1 MRVTNQMV
9 TNSSLRNMQKSMQR
23 VGNLN
28 EQVTT
33 GKKISAPSQDPVVAI
48 RALKLRTTCDQLD
61 QYKKKNIPDALSWL
75 DTTQTSIQNVF
86 NRLDDVYAYCEQGAS
101 DTYQTKDRNTIINE
115 LYALKDA
122 IYAEGGTTYA
132 GRYLFSGYKTETNLI
147 FQNAEAKEGLSYN
160 ITESINPAAIEP
172 KSVVLNEVDTEQLD
186 AILRG
191 QAYEAPVSEDVYRMR
206 LAYDNLDNEAA
217 GTVMNVT
224 NADGTVN
231 EITVPT
237 ISITITDANGAENTI
252 TIPQTDPNVPNDPPV
267 VMKQIADSATY
278 YDVDPNGINYIP
290 ETGEIIFGE
299 ELYNSTIKTAQDIS
313 VSYYKS
319 EFEVGDLRPEMY
331 FDCTQYK
338 AMPDGS
344 IQDTEFTVDLEG
356 QPIQYEVNF
365 NQYITVNAE
374 GKDLITHDMGNKI
387 EDLAIAVQDVLDIE
401 NTITKLKQLLED
413 PQYKNN
419 ADAVEQINKM
429 LEDADV
435 ELALKREN
443 MQKLFGRNMSNFQGF
458 MEDVSSVQAKVG
470 TTYSKLELIQ
480 ARVTEQVANFEELK
494 SSNEDI
500 ETEEVAIE
508 LYQAELVYESAL
520 STTAG
525 VIKKTLLDYL

>member
-86 NRLDDVYAYCEQGAS
+86 NRLDDVYDYCEQGAS
-101 DTYQTKDRNTIINE
+101 DTYQTKDRSTLINE

-147 FQNAEAKEGLSYN
+147 FQNEEAKQGLSYN
-160 ITESINPAAIEP
+160 ITESINPALVEP
-172 KSVVLNEVDTEQLD
+172 KNVVLNEVNAEQLD
-186 AILRG
+186 SILADPDG
-191 QAYEAPVSEDVYRMR
+191 YVSPVSEDVYRLR
-206 LAYDNLDNEAA
+206 LSYDNLDNTE
-217 GTVMNVT
+217 GDVTIDVTDDDGNTTQVTVPSISITVKSV
-224 NADGTVN
+224 NADGT
-231 EITVPT
+231 T
-237 ISITITDANGAENTI
+237 TDI
-252 TIPQTDPNVPNDPPV
+252 TIPSADGTGPQLTV
-267 VMKQIADSATY
+267 KQIADSTTY

-290 ETGEIIFGE
+290 ETGEIIFGK
-299 ELYNSTIKTAQDIS
+299 ELYNSTIKSAQDIS

-319 EFEVGDLRPEMY
+319 EFDVGDLRPEMY

-338 AMPDGS
+338 SMPDGTIDS
-344 IQDTEFTVDLEG
+344 TEFTVDPAG

-401 NTITKLKQLLED
+401 NTITRLKELLED

-419 ADAVEQINKM
+419 EAAVEQINKM
-429 LEDADV
+429 LNDADV

-443 MQKLFGRNMSNFQGF
+443 MQKLFGKNMSNFQGF
-458 MEDVSSVQAKVG
+458 MEDVSAVQAKVG

-480 ARVTEQVANFEELK
+480 TRVTEQVANFQELK

>member
-9 TNSSLRNMQKSMQR
+9 TSSSLRNMQKSMQR
-23 VGNLN
+23 VNNLN

-33 GKKISAPSQDPVVAI
+33 GKKISAPSEDPVVAI

-61 QYKKKNIPDALSWL
+61 QYKEKNIPDALSWL

-86 NRLDDVYAYCEQGAS
+86 DRLDDVYSYCEQGAS
-101 DTYQTKDRNTIINE
+101 DTYQTKDRQTIINE

-147 FQNAEAKEGLSYN
+147 FQNDEAKEGLSYN
-160 ITESINPAAIEP
+160 ITQDIAPSTIEA
-172 KSVVLNEVDTEQLD
+172 KNVVLNEVDATQIDTYLT
-186 AILRG
+186 G
-191 QAYEAPVSEDVYRMR
+191 GAYEAPISETVYSLR
-206 LAYDNLDNEAA
+206 LAYSNVDNAA
-217 GTVMNVT
+217 DDISITVT
-224 NADGTVN
+224 NADGSTTT
-231 EITVPT
+231 ITPT
-237 ISITITDANGAENTI
+237 I
-252 TIPQTDPNVPNDPPV
+252 
-267 VMKQIADSATY
+267 KQVADSVTY
-278 YDVDPNGINYIP
+278 YDVADNGVNYIP

-299 ELYNSTIKTAQDIS
+299 GIYNAIKDAKNIS
-313 VSYYKS
+313 ANYNKS
-319 EFEVGDLRPEMY
+319 KFEVGDLRPEMY
-331 FDCTQYK
+331 FNCTQYK
-338 AMPDGS
+338 DMPDGS
-344 IQDTEFTVDLEG
+344 VDTTQFTVDPDG

-374 GKDLITHDMGNKI
+374 GKDLITHAMGNKI
-387 EDLAIAVQDVLDIE
+387 EDLATSVQDVLDIE
-401 NTITKLKQLLED
+401 KTIARLKELLED

-419 ADAVEQINKM
+419 ADAIEQINKM

-435 ELALKREN
+435 ELAMKREN

-458 MEDVSSVQAKVG
+458 MEDVSAVQAKVG

-480 ARVTEQVANFEELK
+480 TRVIEQVANFEELK

-500 ETEEVAIE
+500 ETEEAAIE

-520 STTAG
+520 STTAS